1 MNTENFTI
9 KADWIERMDKLC
21 PEQRSLIITAIYNY
35 FVYGKLSDNA
45 YINFATSWIR
55 DQIGRMKRASERR
68 RKRLEEKKRLAM
80 EQTKADEQQM
90 PANPE
95 PATETVSEP
104 KPQTGPEPEPETKP
118 ANEPRIVTLDT
129 SAHKPVETPEE
140 SGPIPKP
147 VPKTNL
153 SATATEQDSG
163 LTSSA

>member
-1 MNTENFTI
+1 MNTENFTF

-55 DQIGRMKRASERR
+55 DRIDRMKRASERR

-104 KPQTGPEPEPETKP
+104 EPEPETKP
-118 ANEPRIVTLDT
+118 ANEPRIVTVGT
-129 SAHKPVETPEE
+129 SAHKPVPKFVRQTP
-140 SGPIPKP
+140 SRQQRMLNFRDFKKLNRIR
-147 VPKTNL
+147 
-153 SATATEQDSG
+153 S
-163 LTSSA
+163 

>member
-55 DQIGRMKRASERR
+55 DRIDRMKRASERR

-80 EQTKADEQQM
+80 EQTKADEQQ
-90 PANPE
+90 
-95 PATETVSEP
+95 TE
-104 KPQTGPEPEPETKP
+104 PEPEPETKP
-118 ANEPRIVTLDT
+118 ANEPRIVTVGT
-129 SAHKPVETPEE
+129 SAHKHVETPEE

>member
-21 PEQRSLIITAIYNY
+21 PEQRSLIISAIYNY

-55 DQIGRMKRASERR
+55 DRIDRMKRASERR

-95 PATETVSEP
+95 PCSC
-104 KPQTGPEPEPETKP
+104 
-118 ANEPRIVTLDT
+118 LLS
-129 SAHKPVETPEE
+129 SALRAAR
-140 SGPIPKP
+140 
-147 VPKTNL
+147 L
-153 SATATEQDSG
+153 SACS
-163 LTSSA
+163 

>member
-55 DQIGRMKRASERR
+55 DRIDRMKRASERR

-104 KPQTGPEPEPETKP
+104 EPELETKP
-118 ANEPRIVTLDT
+118 ANEPRIVTVGT
-129 SAHKPVETPEE
+129 SAHKHVETPKE

-147 VPKTNL
+147 VPKYVR
-153 SATATEQDSG
+153 Q
-163 LTSSA
+163 TSPRQQLNRIRG